1 MLMSMEVYLR
11 RGQRGLQRLM
21 LTPVLREIGTVLAW
35 WFSGFFLSAASL
47 MHFAQPLAVGLICS
61 GFGWRAF
68 TMALGAMVGYPAF
81 WGLAGS
87 QGIVWSAAGGLLAI
101 LVGNREERRDAPL
114 MMPVVMAFLVSVT
127 GLIFRF
133 FLEDTTPWLVF
144 ALRGVVTFLSA
155 VLFIQAEYCRDAL
168 TDWLVCGA
176 AVLALAQ
183 TGILGFLATGVLAVY
198 GAFPAVVLG
207 GLALD
212 LAQVTAVPMTAVMAA
227 SFFVR
232 MIPFHKRWQGYCAP
246 AFCYLATMFFCGV
259 RDLSPLPG
267 LALGCAIG
275 SLLPPKV
282 PVHHRRGSTAV
293 AQVRLEMGAE
303 VMGAIQRTI
312 VEMEPPPID
321 RQAILER
328 AVERSCGSC
337 SARRNCTQRDHLT
350 QEHILNPLEADCRKP
365 GRLIP
370 ELHRA
375 QEQLRL
381 CTAERSRLL
390 EYRGALLQ
398 QYRFMGAYLRQ
409 LSDRLPRRSEE
420 AEPEFTAEISVR
432 SRGKERA
439 NGDVCMAFPGPG
451 CQYYLL
457 LCDGMGTGIGAAQEG
472 QTAGRL
478 LRQMLIS
485 GFPPEHALSTYNS
498 LLALRGAAGA
508 VTIDL
513 ARVRLDT
520 GQATIYKWGAAA
532 SLLLTR
538 KGVKKIGTASP
549 PPGISVGGVRETE
562 EKLSLCRG
570 EVLVLHSDGLNGE
583 DVLGQSLLPDMP
595 PGELAAKILQLGMG
609 QGEDDA
615 TVAVLRLKPT
625 CPALS

>member
-1 MLMSMEVYLR
+1 MMMSMEVYLR

-21 LTPVLREIGTVLAW
+21 LTPKIREAGTVLLW
-35 WFSGFFLSAASL
+35 WGSGFFLSAASL

-68 TMALGAMVGYPAF
+68 TMALGAMMGYPAF

-87 QGIVWSAAGGLLAI
+87 QGIVWAAAGGLMAI

-133 FLEDTTPWLVF
+133 FLEDTTPIPIF
-144 ALRGVVTFLSA
+144 FLRAAVTFLSSA
-155 VLFIQAEYCRDAL
+155 LFIQADYCRDAL
-168 TDWLVCGA
+168 TDWLICGA

-183 TGILGFLATGVLAVY
+183 AGSLGFMAAGILAVY
-198 GAFPAVVLG
+198 GAFPASVLG

-212 LAQVTAVPMTAVMAA
+212 LAQVTKVPMTAVLAA

-232 MIPFHKRWQGYCAP
+232 MIPFDKKWQGYAAP
-246 AFCYLATMFFCGV
+246 AFCYIATMFFCGV

-267 LALGCAIG
+267 LMVGCAIG
-275 SLLPPKV
+275 AILPAKPRI
-282 PVHHRRGSTAV
+282 HHRRGSTGV
-293 AQVRLEMGAE
+293 AQVRLELGAE

-312 VEMEPPPID
+312 LQMEPPPID

-328 AVERSCGSC
+328 AVERSCESC
-337 SARRNCTQRDHLT
+337 SARRTCTQREHLT
-350 QEHILNPLEADCRKP
+350 QEHILNPLETDCRKP

-375 QEQLRL
+375 QEQLRSL
-381 CTAERSRLL
+381 TAERNRQR
-390 EYRGALLQ
+390 EYRTALLQ
-398 QYRFMGAYLRQ
+398 QYRFLTSYLRQ
-409 LSDRLPRRSEE
+409 LADKLPGRSEPV
-420 AEPEFTAEISVR
+420 EPEFKVEVSVR
-432 SRGKERA
+432 SQSKEGA
-439 NGDVCMAFPGPG
+439 NGDRLLAFPGPG
-451 CQYYLL
+451 CKYYLL

-478 LRQMLIS
+478 LRQMLTS
-485 GFPPEHALSTYNS
+485 GFPAKHALSSYNS

-508 VTIDL
+508 VTMDL
-513 ARVRLDT
+513 AEVSLDT
-520 GQATIYKWGAAA
+520 GQAVVYKWGAAP
-532 SLLLTR
+532 SLVLTR

-549 PPGISVGGVRETE
+549 PPGISVGEVREKA

-570 EVLVLHSDGLNGE
+570 EVLALLSDGLDGE
-583 DVLGQSLLPDMP
+583 GIRDHSLLPDMP
-595 PGELAAKILQLGMG
+595 PGELAAKILQLGAG
-609 QGEDDA
+609 AAEDDA
-615 TVAVLRLKPT
+615 TVAVLRLRPA
-625 CPALS
+625 CPSLS